1 MKTVVAV
8 LIAGSLALNL
18 VLLAVLFAGRETT
31 PATSAPTSAAPKI
44 AAKPTTPAIDDQ
56 TWSTLRT
63 EDLSAMVSRLRENG
77 FPPATVRAI
86 MAAHLREAYAA
97 RIKALDP
104 DADNRPF
111 WKSYSIDP
119 KVQAAQSQLYR
130 EQTKILR
137 GLLGPDAEGQENI
150 NALYQGRRFDSV
162 PPEKV
167 EDVQRILRDFEDAR
181 QDIYS
186 KTAGSFGQETQKR
199 IAEIEKDQRAALARV
214 LSPQEFED
222 WQVRNSDTARSIRGQ
237 LSAFNPT
244 EAEFRAIYKL
254 QADYDEKFSRTMFV
268 PPSPEESRRRGE
280 AQQQLNEQIKA
291 TLGPVRGAEYERA
304 NDYNYRQTSQLV
316 ARLELPPETTDKI
329 YQIQKDIQ
337 NRSRE
342 LYRGGPNAVPD
353 RDNQITQLVAEAQTK
368 VSAILGPR
376 GFEAYQQ
383 YGGSWI
389 QSLRPR
395 VAPRVPAPAPTK

>member
-1 MKTVVAV
+1 MKTVVTV

-18 VLLAVLFAGRETT
+18 ALLALLFAGREST
-31 PATSAPTSAAPKI
+31 PAASLPTTAAPKA
-44 AAKPTTPAIDDQ
+44 AAKPAAPPIDDQ

-63 EDLSAMVSRLRENG
+63 EDLPAMVNRLRENG

-86 MAAHLREAYAA
+86 MATHLREAYAA

-104 DADNRPF
+104 EAENRPF

-162 PPEKV
+162 PPEKID
-167 EDVQRILRDFEDAR
+167 DVQRILRDFEDAR
-181 QDIYS
+181 QDVFS
-186 KTAGSFGQETQKR
+186 KSAGSFGQETQKR
-199 IAEIEKDQRAALARV
+199 ITEIEKDQRAALAR
-214 LSPQEFED
+214 LLTPQEFED
-222 WQVRNSDTARSIRGQ
+222 WQVRNSDTARSIRAQ

-254 QADYDEKFSRTMFV
+254 QADYDEKFSRTMYA

-280 AQQQLNEQIKA
+280 AEKQLNEQIKA
-291 TLGPVRGAEYERA
+291 TLGPVRGAEYERS

-316 ARLELPPETTDKI
+316 ARLELPPETTGKI
-329 YQIQKDIQ
+329 YEIQKDIQ

-342 LYRGGPNAVPD
+342 LYRGGPNAVAE
-353 RDNQITQLVAEAQTK
+353 REKEFAQLISEAQTK

-376 GFEAYQQ
+376 GFEAYRQ

-389 QSLRPR
+389 QSLQVRPAIR
-395 VAPRVPAPAPTK
+395 TPAPAPAK